1 MHELGVRRD
10 MARFQHDTGL
20 GGENRHFPMT
30 QWTRILDTSQRQS
43 MLAELCERYWKPLY
57 GYLRCKGFSNDQA
70 KDLVQGFFT
79 EKVIDQELIKAA
91 DRTKG
96 RFRNFLLVA
105 LRNYS
110 INIQK
115 KDKHGATIGLDSPGV
130 DPQSER
136 DAVRLFNRTWAE
148 QVLDRV
154 LEALKQECERKGRQ
168 AHWGLF
174 YEWLI
179 ESKTDEDKA
188 TMEELC
194 AKYDLDTAQQAYK
207 IVCRTKER
215 FRAILRER
223 LRSQV
228 DQDGNIDQE
237 IGEFITAFSKK

>member
-1 MHELGVRRD
+1 MSI
-10 MARFQHDTGL
+10 FQHDTGL
-20 GGENRHFPMT
+20 GGDNRHFPMT

-43 MLAELCERYWKPLY
+43 VLAELCERYWKPLY

-79 EKVIDQELIKAA
+79 EKVIDQELVKAV

-115 KDKHGATIGLDSPGV
+115 SDKHGRAIGLDTPGV
-130 DPQSER
+130 DPQSEL
-136 DAVRLFNRTWAE
+136 DAEQAFNRTWAE

-154 LEALKQECERKGRQ
+154 LEALKQECERKGRA

-179 ESKTDEDKA
+179 ECKTDQDKA

-194 AKYDLDTAQQAYK
+194 IKYGMDNTQQAYK
-207 IVCRTKER
+207 VVFRTKER
-215 FRAILRER
+215 FRAILRGR
-223 LRSQV
+223 LRNQV
-228 DQDGNIDQE
+228 GQNGDIDRE
-237 IGEFITAFSKK
+237 IGEFIAAFSKK

>member
-1 MHELGVRRD
+1 

-20 GGENRHFPMT
+20 GGDNRHFPMT

-43 MLAELCERYWKPLY
+43 VLAELCERYWKPLY

-79 EKVIDQELIKAA
+79 EKVIDQELIKVA

-105 LRNYS
+105 LRNYT

-115 KDKHGATIGLDSPGV
+115 RDRHNPAVSLDSPGV
-130 DPQSER
+130 DPQSDQ
-136 DAVRLFNRTWAE
+136 DAERLFNRTWAE

-179 ESKTDEDKA
+179 EPQGEQDKA

-194 AKYDLDTAQQAYK
+194 TKYNIDSTQQAYK
-207 IVCRTKER
+207 IVFRTKER
-215 FRAILRER
+215 FRAILRDR
-223 LRSQV
+223 LRNLV
-228 DQDGNIDQE
+228 GHDGDVDQE
-237 IGEFITAFSKK
+237 IGEFIAAFSKK